1 MRISLPGAASRLLLV
16 FGLAGLASGCDSLL
30 EVDNPAT
37 YAAEDLNDPAV
48 APVMVNGVLAR
59 FNAMY
64 DDLALYSAIITD
76 EAVTGHNFETIQRV
90 DLRQI
95 TKLNSDVYAALQFTR
110 AAADSFEARL
120 VRIQPDSANRALGIA
135 RVQAYGAMTYV
146 LLGEFLCLAPIEG
159 TQDAISSDSMFRI
172 AISTANRAI
181 ATGTASSTSGSGV
194 RGDSMVALARL
205 AAARAHLN
213 LGEKAQAATF
223 AALVPYDTIQPLEF
237 RANYNILNLNSVFF
251 GSTSGTNHNLGV
263 DVAFRNLN
271 DPRVRHFAQGRTGH
285 DQRTILFTPFQGPS
299 FSGYA
304 PTATGGAA
312 FTREGSIRFASGL
325 EARYILAEAQGVNA
339 ANLTFINRRRLI
351 GNQAPLVSPTEAQFL
366 AAVMDQRRRDF
377 FLDGHRIGDLRRY
390 KRLYSQNFFPTGAHP
405 TPDRGNYGTDECF
418 VPTQAEIT
426 GNPGYNP
433 AP

>member
-1 MRISLPGAASRLLLV
+1 MRISLTGVAPRLLLV

-37 YAAEDLNDPAV
+37 YAAEDLNDPTV
-48 APVMVNGVLAR
+48 APVLVNGVLAR

-64 DDLALYSAIITD
+64 DDLALYSAIISD

-95 TKLNSDVYAALQFTR
+95 TKLNSDIYPALQLTR

-120 VRIQPDSANRALGIA
+120 MRIQPDSANRALGIA
-135 RVQAYGAMTYV
+135 RVQAYGAMSYV
-146 LLGEFLCLAPIEG
+146 LMGEFLCLAPIEG

-172 AISTANRAI
+172 AISTAKRAI
-181 ATGTASSTSGSGV
+181 ATGTASSSAGSGV
-194 RGDSMVALARL
+194 RGDSVVALARI

-213 LGEKAQAATF
+213 LGEKAQAASF
-223 AALVPYDTIQPLEF
+223 AALVPADMEF
-237 RANYNILNLNSVFF
+237 RASYNILNVNSVFF
-251 GSTSGTNHNLGV
+251 GSTSGTGRNLGV
-263 DVAFRNLN
+263 DAPFRNLN
-271 DPRVRHFAQGRTGH
+271 DPRVRHSATGGTGH

-299 FSGYA
+299 FSGW
-304 PTATGGAA
+304 TAGAAAA

-325 EARYILAEAQGVNA
+325 EARYIVAEAQGPTATNVQ
-339 ANLTFINRRRLI
+339 FINSRRAV
-351 GNQAPLVSPTEAQFL
+351 GGQAALASPTEAVFL
-366 AAVMDQRRRDF
+366 AALQDQRRRDF
-377 FLDGHRIGDLRRY
+377 FLDGHRLGDLRRY
-390 KRLYSQNFFPTGAHP
+390 KRLYTQDFFPTGTHP

-418 VPTQAEIT
+418 VPTQSEIT